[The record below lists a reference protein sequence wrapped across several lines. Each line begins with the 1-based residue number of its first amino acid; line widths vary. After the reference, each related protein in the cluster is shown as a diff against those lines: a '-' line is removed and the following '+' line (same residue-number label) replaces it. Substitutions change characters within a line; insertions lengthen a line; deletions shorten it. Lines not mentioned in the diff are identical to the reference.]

1 MFLEL
6 LYTLSKVPVDIG
18 GDGRIVHEIRDRG
31 SGSRTKVA
39 YLAFIDWISQ
49 GAHVISNEDPY

>member
-18 GDGRIVHEIRDRG
+18 GDGRIVHEIRDHG
-31 SGSRTKVA
+31 SV
-39 YLAFIDWISQ
+39 
-49 GAHVISNEDPY
+49 